1 MAVVFIDGR
10 WTGAEEAKISVYDH
24 GLLYGDG
31 LFEGIRIYNG
41 TIFKLEEHL
50 RRLFEGA
57 KAIMLSI
64 PYSEKELGEFL
75 MTGVSKLAE
84 EQGGGGGYIRL
95 IVTRGVGD
103 LGLDPRKC
111 GRPSVIAIIDSIE
124 LYPQELYESGIP
136 IITASSHRVESSVFD
151 PRIKSLN
158 YLNNILAKQEAIL
171 AGCLEAVM
179 LNHDGYLT
187 ECTGDNIFLVKN
199 GTLKTP
205 ASHLGILEGITR
217 NTILELARENGIPAE
232 ETMLTRFD
240 LYTADECFLSG
251 SGAEMMPVISVDG
264 RTVGEQRPGG
274 EGISGPVTVELITAF
289 RRLIADR
296 TS

>member
-1 MAVVFIDGR
+1 MATIFIDGS
-10 WTGAEEAKISVYDH
+10 WTDEQEAKISVYDH

-41 TIFKLEEHL
+41 KIFKLEEHL

-57 KAIMLSI
+57 KAIMLTI
-64 PYSEKELGEFL
+64 PHTENELADIL
-75 MTGVSKLAE
+75 ITGASKLVE
-84 EQGGGGGYIRL
+84 EQAGGDGYIRL

-111 GRPSVIAIIDSIE
+111 ARPSVIAIIDSIE

-136 IITASSHRVESSVFD
+136 IITASSRRVESSVFD

-187 ECTGDNIFLVKN
+187 ECTGDNIFLVKD

-251 SGAEMMPVISVDG
+251 SGAEMMPVTSVDG
-264 RTVGEQRPGG
+264 RTVGGQKTGGGKPG
-274 EGISGPVTVELITAF
+274 PITERLLEAF
-289 RRLIADR
+289 RAFIAVQCG
-296 TS
+296 